1 MSYKKDEEYILFD
14 MLPLR
19 TISKLVP
26 ISAFPLLKFPNI
38 LTYKFSLNFLTK
50 NKFKRILFMK
60 VGVLGV
66 GHLGQ
71 HHARNYMEMDSTKLI
86 GIFDTDEVRA
96 KEIAKRIDCKVFNS
110 AQELISQTDAINIAT
125 PTTTHYQYAKQCLK
139 SGKHVLIEKPICSE
153 LSQAK
158 ELVEMAEKRNLKIQV
173 GHIER
178 FNPAVLS
185 LSNVLLNPL
194 FIEANRIAPFT
205 PRGSD
210 VPVVLDLMIHDI
222 DIILSLVKSKVKSIN
237 AVGVPI
243 VTDDVDIANAKVEF
257 ENGALA
263 NITASRISLK
273 QERKIR
279 FFQKDKYISLDYQ
292 KKIVNIVK
300 KNPKINDIMAEI
312 MSGDR
317 TANIFE
323 MFDTE
328 RPEIIEKEPL
338 RAELESFVNAI
349 KNDTRPIV
357 NGNDGY
363 EALRVAFDIMKDIDK
378 NRKGIV

>member
-1 MSYKKDEEYILFD
+1 
-14 MLPLR
+14 
-19 TISKLVP
+19 
-26 ISAFPLLKFPNI
+26 
-38 LTYKFSLNFLTK
+38 
-50 NKFKRILFMK
+50 MK

-71 HHARNYMEMDSTKLI
+71 HHARNYMEMDSTELI
-86 GIFDTDEVRA
+86 GIFDIDQKRA
-96 KEIAKRIDCKVFNS
+96 EEIAEKNSCNVFES
-110 AQELISQTDAINIAT
+110 AQKLIAKVDALNIAT
-125 PTTTHYQYAKQCLK
+125 PTTTHYKYAKQCLQ

-158 ELVEMAEKRNLKIQV
+158 ELVEIARSHNLKIQV

-185 LSNVLLNPL
+185 LSDVLLNPL
-194 FIEANRIAPFT
+194 FVEANRIAPFT

-222 DIILSLVKSKVKSIN
+222 DIILSLVQSRVTDIN

-243 VTDDVDIANAKVEF
+243 VTEDVDIANAKIEF

-279 FFQKDKYISLDYQ
+279 FFQRDKYISLDYQ
-292 KKIVNIVK
+292 KKAVNIVK
-300 KNPKINDIMAEI
+300 KNPKIKNIMSQI

-317 TANIFE
+317 NANILE

-328 RPEIIEKEPL
+328 KPKIVEREPL
-338 RAELESFVNAI
+338 RAELESFIYAI
-349 KNDTRPIV
+349 ENDTRPIV
-357 NGNDGY
+357 NGQDGY
-363 EALRVAFDIMKDIDK
+363 EALRVAFEIMKDIK
-378 NRKGIV
+378 QNRKGIL

>member
-1 MSYKKDEEYILFD
+1 
-14 MLPLR
+14 
-19 TISKLVP
+19 
-26 ISAFPLLKFPNI
+26 
-38 LTYKFSLNFLTK
+38 
-50 NKFKRILFMK
+50 MK

-153 LSQAK
+153 LNQAK